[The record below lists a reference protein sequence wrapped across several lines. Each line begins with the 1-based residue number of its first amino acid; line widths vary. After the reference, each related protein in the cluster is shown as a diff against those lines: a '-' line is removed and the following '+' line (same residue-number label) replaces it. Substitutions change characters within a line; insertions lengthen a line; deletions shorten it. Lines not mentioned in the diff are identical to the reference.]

1 MFGRLFIESDKH
13 ALKYLQG
20 VRSKKHLQRAL
31 GIGKMGREL
40 NEKVENMLS
49 KIKPSLGGA
58 NVRLKDISGGVV
70 TLEYFR
76 PLSNPSAC
84 HVDRTRITKEIVIEI
99 LEDYLKEE
107 IPGFRKV
114 VLLGGE

>member
-1 MFGRLFIESDKH
+1 VFGRLFIESDKY

-99 LEDYLKEE
+99 LEDHLKKE

-114 VLLGGE
+114 VLLGEE

>member
-1 MFGRLFIESDKH
+1 MG
-13 ALKYLQG
+13 QG
-20 VRSKKHLQRAL
+20 
-31 GIGKMGREL
+31 L

-58 NVRLKDISGGVV
+58 AVQLKDIGEGVV
-70 TLEYFR
+70 TLEYYR

-84 HVDRTRITKEIVIEI
+84 HVDRTRITKEIVVEI
-99 LEDYLKEE
+99 LEDDLKEV

-114 VLLGGE
+114 LLLGED